1 MDDKK
6 ELNEVELNEILG
18 GAHPEYI
25 EELHDKLHYKKE
37 SVTEI
42 GKGEMDESQ
51 LENVLGGAPQSYIE
65 EKGYFTESQIKEVSL
80 PIEKKTFFVKR
91 ALNWI
96 QERFR
101 NLRGNDK
108 NITPDRDKELT
119 ETELDDITAGR

>member
-25 EELHDKLHYKKE
+25 EELHDKQE
-37 SVTEI
+37 SVAEI

-51 LENVLGGAPQSYIE
+51 LDNVLGGAPQSYIE

-101 NLRGNDK
+101 NLRRNDK
-108 NITPDRDKELT
+108 NRTPDRDKELT